1 MHYMIIPNII
11 LQKNL
16 NYNASFRLLNILIIF
31 TYSAGFLFHMD
42 VT

>member
-16 NYNASFRLLNILIIF
+16 QNNASFTVLNILIIL

-42 VT
+42 VN